1 LSQRNCPALASIA
14 TALEPADAPTQLVLT
29 APGADRPLIVPLQR
43 GKASGGSTAG
53 GSGPPIPSAA
63 VASSSSSFGG
73 KPGGMPQ
80 RADSW
85 GWWDSAGGT
94 TDSQLDLA
102 KLDVEPGSVVGFK
115 AREGRGLLTSSGSSI
130 SPYIEDPPTLF
141 LLESRLLGR
150 GVRRRE
156 HDERGR
162 LALGPA

>member
-1 LSQRNCPALASIA
+1 MTSSFFSCATCAHSLSRCIVDLGGDRYPALQALSQRNCPALASIA

-94 TDSQLDLA
+94 TDSQLDLV

-115 AREGRGLLTSSGSSI
+115 AREGRG
-130 SPYIEDPPTLF
+130 
-141 LLESRLLGR
+141 
-150 GVRRRE
+150 
-156 HDERGR
+156 
-162 LALGPA
+162 